1 MRSSWKGAWKWG
13 PALGAVAL
21 ATACVVGGREANPED
36 WPGVVSL
43 QSQQGRNIY
52 HECGAAM
59 ISPEWALTAAHCVE
73 TVKVE
78 TETGTETGRAVQYLP
93 DTRGDL
99 KRFGPLQAVVGAGT
113 LLETPKD
120 ATFPIDR
127 IVIHPGYEPGHA
139 ERGDDLALIHIA
151 GRWEGPLSRLD
162 GLTGRAPDPEA
173 AQTEVVVAGYGNT
186 EERGTQEEG
195 FNRTGR
201 HVSAPSLG
209 LMEGIVPPV
218 DPQTCNQQIAALI
231 GKYGLDEEFAGVSVD
246 PAFQVCAGTGG
257 TDSCQGD
264 SGGPLVAR
272 TWEEGPVQIGV
283 VSWGLGCARADSPGV
298 YSRVSA
304 YADWISGET
313 GIEPDLDTP
322 SSHRPEYDRL
332 PGEPGGAGHTEE

>member
-1 MRSSWKGAWKWG
+1 MRPVWKWG
-13 PALGAVAL
+13 LALGAVAL
-21 ATACVVGGREANPED
+21 AAACVVGGREANPED

-52 HECGAAM
+52 HECGASM

-73 TVKVE
+73 TVRVE
-78 TETGTETGRAVQYLP
+78 PDTGKAAQYLP
-93 DTRGDL
+93 DAKGDL
-99 KRFGPLQAVVGAGT
+99 KRFGPLHVVVGAGT

-120 ATFPIDR
+120 ATFPVDR
-127 IVIHPGYEPGHA
+127 IIIHPGYKAGHA
-139 ERGDDLALIHIA
+139 EHGDDLALIHIA

-173 AQTEVVVAGYGNT
+173 AETEVVVAGYGNT
-186 EERGTQEEG
+186 EEQGSQEEG

-201 HVSAPSLG
+201 HVSAPSLA

-218 DPQTCNQQIAALI
+218 DPGTCNTQIAALI
-231 GKYGLDEEFAGVSVD
+231 DKYGLDEAFAGVSVD
-246 PAFQVCAGTGG
+246 PAFQMCAGTGG

-272 TWEEGPVQIGV
+272 TWEDGPVQIGV
-283 VSWGLGCARADSPGV
+283 VSWGLGCARQDSPGV

-313 GIEPDLDTP
+313 GIERDLETP
-322 SSHRPEYDRL
+322 SSNRPEYDR
-332 PGEPGGAGHTEE
+332 PAGEANSAGRAQE